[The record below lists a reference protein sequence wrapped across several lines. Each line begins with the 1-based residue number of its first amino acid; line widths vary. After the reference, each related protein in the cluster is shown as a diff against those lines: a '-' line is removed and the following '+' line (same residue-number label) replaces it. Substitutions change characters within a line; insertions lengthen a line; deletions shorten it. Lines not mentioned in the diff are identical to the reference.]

1 MYIAQHIYFQLL
13 ALLSMKKKLN
23 LRGFTLLILSTILGA
38 QPLVSQESTP
48 DSVYLFA
55 YATTKNHHHNGLHF
69 AWSDNGEQWAPIGPE
84 HSFIK
89 SDYGTWGGEK
99 KMFDPFL
106 FRDNHGLWHL
116 IWSLNQND
124 DVFAHAA
131 VDDLILWRRQ
141 SYPQGAEGQNVL
153 MPEVSFNAQADNY
166 RITWLSVTN
175 EDSTYY
181 ATTTQ
186 DFKNYS
192 PAKAIRPAER
202 QNLRREIEISD
213 QVETGTVH
221 KVPYPVVIELIAE
234 QQTIEARNQ
243 LWSETTKGDSA
254 RFAGLEPL
262 NVSLTIEGSKHKKIS
277 EQLIGIFFED
287 INYAADG
294 GIYAEL
300 IENRGFEYDL
310 SDKKGH
316 DTSWHNFKAWSVKGD
331 HLTHQI
337 KTEAPLHP
345 NNPHYVELTLAKKGG
360 ILMNEGFNGIPVK
373 AGEKYDFS
381 MFANV
386 TEGRNTKM
394 LVRLV
399 DDSNQVLAETL
410 IKRIGSGWNQ
420 YSAELTAGSTAE
432 QARLELLPQSKG
444 RIALDII
451 SLFPQ
456 KTFRG
461 HKNGL
466 RADLAQSIA
475 DINPQFVRFP
485 GGCVAHGDGL
495 DNIYH
500 WKNTIGP
507 LEARKPQR
515 NIWNYHQ
522 SAGLGYFEYFQ
533 FCMDLGAE
541 PIPIVAAGV
550 PCQNSSCGGAGQ
562 QGGIPMEHM
571 HDYVQDVL
579 DLIEWANGSPET
591 YWGKKRAEAGHPEPF
606 NLKYVGV
613 GNEDLITDIFEERFT
628 MIYEAVKEKHPE
640 IVVIGTVGPWFE
652 GTDYR
657 EGWELA
663 RKLDLPMVD
672 EHYYQPPGWF
682 IYNQDYYDQYD
693 RNSSK
698 VYLGEYAAHLPG
710 RPNNLE
716 TALAEALYLTAV
728 ERNGDIVEMTSY
740 APLLAKEGF
749 TQWNPDLIYFNNT
762 EVKPTVGYYVQKMYG
777 HNMGDRYIGSEL
789 DLNGAYEKA
798 VEHRIGVSVVQ
809 DSQSKD
815 LIIKLVNLL
824 PVAVQTQ
831 LKVEDLKISAIW
843 GTRTVLTG
851 HPGDKKVWPVMD
863 QIAVG
868 SDFEVE
874 LAPYSFSIIRIED

>member
-1 MYIAQHIYFQLL
+1 MLL
-13 ALLSMKKKLN
+13 CTSI
-23 LRGFTLLILSTILGA
+23 FWS
-38 QPLVSQESTP
+38 QPMVSEEQSP

-55 YATTKNHHHNGLHF
+55 YATEKNNHHNGLHF
-69 AWSDNGEQWAPIGPE
+69 AWSDNGEQWAPVGPE
-84 HSFIK
+84 HSFIR

-106 FRDNHGLWHL
+106 FRDNQGLWHL
-116 IWSLNQND
+116 IWSLNHYD

-141 SYPQGAEGQNVL
+141 SYPQGVEGRNVL
-153 MPEVSFNAQADNY
+153 LPEVTFSNKDQNY
-166 RITWLSVTN
+166 RVTWLSVAH
-175 EDSTYY
+175 EDSSYY
-181 ATTTQ
+181 ASTTN
-186 DFKNYS
+186 DFKTFS
-192 PAKAIRPAER
+192 PPQEIQAAKR
-202 QNLRREIEISD
+202 QDLRRDIEISGNM
-213 QVETGTVH
+213 ERGTVH
-221 KVPYPVVIELIAE
+221 KVPHSMVIELIAE
-234 QQTIEARNQ
+234 HQKTEARNK

-262 NVSLTIEGSKHKKIS
+262 KVSLSVEGSKSKKIS

-294 GIYAEL
+294 GLYAEL
-300 IENRGFEYDL
+300 IENRGFEYAL
-310 SDKKGH
+310 SDKKGS
-316 DTSWHNFKAWSVKGD
+316 DPDWNSFKAWAVKGD
-331 HLTHQI
+331 QMTHRI
-337 KTEAPLHP
+337 KTENPLHP
-345 NNPHYVELTLAKKGG
+345 NNPHYVELTVADKGG
-360 ILMNEGFNGIPVK
+360 ALVNEGFGGIPVK

-381 MFANV
+381 MFAKV
-386 TEGRNTKM
+386 MKGRKGKI
-394 LVRLV
+394 LVRLMHG
-399 DDSNQVLAETL
+399 DNEVLAETE
-410 IKRIGSGWNQ
+410 IKRIGSGWKQ
-420 YSAELTAGSTAE
+420 YSAELTASKTIDN
-432 QARLELLPQSKG
+432 ARLELLPQSKG
-444 RIALDII
+444 TLALDMI

-461 HKNGL
+461 RTNGL
-466 RADLAQSIA
+466 RADLAQTIA
-475 DINPQFVRFP
+475 DINPKFVRFP

-522 SAGLGYFEYFQ
+522 SGGLGYYEYFQ
-533 FCMDLGAE
+533 YCMDIGAE

-571 HDYVQDVL
+571 DDYVQDVL
-579 DLIEWANGSPET
+579 DLIEWANGSPDT
-591 YWGKKRAEAGHPEPF
+591 YWGKKRADAGHPEPF

-613 GNEDLITDIFEERFT
+613 GNEDLITDVFEERFT
-628 MIYEAVKEKHPE
+628 MIYEALQEKHPE

-657 EGWELA
+657 EGWDLA
-663 RKLDLPMVD
+663 RKLDLAMVD

-682 IYNQDYYDQYD
+682 IYNQNYYDNYD

-710 RPNNLE
+710 RPTNLE

-728 ERNGDIVEMTSY
+728 ERNGDVVEMTSY
-740 APLLAKEGF
+740 APLLAKERF

-777 HNMGDRYIGSEL
+777 HNMGDRYINSRI
-789 DLNGAYEKA
+789 DLNGDYEKA
-798 VEHRIGVSVVQ
+798 VENRVAVSVVK
-809 DSQSKD
+809 DSQGQA
-815 LIIKLVNLL
+815 LIIKLVNML
-824 PVAVQTQ
+824 PVALQTG
-831 LKVEDLKISAIW
+831 LKVEDLKISATRA
-843 GTRTVLTG
+843 TRTVLTG
-851 HPGDKKVWPVMD
+851 HPGDKKLLPVED
-863 QIAVG
+863 EIVVG

-874 LAPYSFSIIRIED
+874 LAPYSFSIIRIEN